1 MPSES
6 KLQIWVPLHGLG
18 QVFLSKARKQ
28 QASSYVAVSAAAP
41 IDQLYFN
48 VEVSGRSF
56 SLESKF

>member
-6 KLQIWVPLHGLG
+6 KLRIWVPLHGLG
-18 QVFLSKARKQ
+18 QVFLSEAHKQ
-28 QASSYVAVSAAAP
+28 HASSYVALFAAAP

-48 VEVSGRSF
+48 VKVGGRSF